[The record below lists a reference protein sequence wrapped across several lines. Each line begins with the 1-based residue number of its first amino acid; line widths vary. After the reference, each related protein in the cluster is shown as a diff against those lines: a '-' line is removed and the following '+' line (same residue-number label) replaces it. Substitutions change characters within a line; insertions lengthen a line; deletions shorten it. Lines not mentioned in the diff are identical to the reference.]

1 MIERLLMKHILVSV
15 RINSWQLQRLMI
27 YRRFIISLYLRHH
40 KWNIQIDTSI
50 TANGPN
56 FLSLSF
62 AVAPLNYNKML
73 IWKQCGNV
81 LLKIITLKII
91 LKVHSILDKGT
102 LDLIF
107 FLKCVKFKPS
117 QHTLEQFESELWLCN
132 IYFSSGHNAIWKKCI
147 NHLLK
152 VNIHTKSNV
161 KRNWMDRWRLID
173 AVYLRCYSNI
183 QIWVNSWTV
192 VLSV

>member
-15 RINSWQLQRLMI
+15 TIVITPSNAINFWINSWQLQRLMI

-40 KWNIQIDTSI
+40 KWNSQIDTSI

-56 FLSLSF
+56 LLSLSF

-102 LDLIF
+102 QFDF
-107 FLKCVKFKPS
+107 FSKCVKFKPS
-117 QHTLEQFESELWLCN
+117 QHTLRQFES
-132 IYFSSGHNAIWKKCI
+132 
-147 NHLLK
+147 
-152 VNIHTKSNV
+152 
-161 KRNWMDRWRLID
+161 
-173 AVYLRCYSNI
+173 
-183 QIWVNSWTV
+183 
-192 VLSV
+192 